1 MNIDI
6 IEEKRKQKRVT
17 VTELCEAVGIERSTY
32 YRLQKKPETMKISTW
47 YKIADYLGLTQA
59 ERKLTLQ

>member
-1 MNIDI
+1 MNIDV

-32 YRLQKKPETMKISTW
+32 YRLQKFPDTMKFSTW
-47 YKIADYLGLTQA
+47 HKIVDFLEMTQA
-59 ERKLTLQ
+59 ERKATLQ

>member
-1 MNIDI
+1 MNIDV

-32 YRLQKKPETMKISTW
+32 YRLQKYPDTMKISTW
-47 YKIADYLGLTQA
+47 HKIVDFLGLTQA

>member
-17 VTELCEAVGIERSTY
+17 ITELCEAVGIERSTY
-32 YRLQKKPETMKISTW
+32 YRLLKKPDTMKFSTW
-47 YKIADYLGLTQA
+47 HRIADFLGMTQA
-59 ERKLTLQ
+59 ERKLTLL